1 MLTGPTDIV
10 SRTWILINWSQRKE
24 PMRNLS
30 DDNCDDVQR
39 EVYGD
44 DQEGEI
50 GHSNPCGQQSSI
62 VGLIGQNVEDQ
73 KIMFHLSGSRAA
85 AGRRAECVPGSPWH
99 TCSGHHGY
107 YQVHA
112 QCSYILALTW
122 HTPWSRSWLT
132 WRVRQTNST
141 NQLLRFLIFTFRI
154 TVVLKLQP
162 AIMIWSQQVLNIQF
176 QAMMMPRLTEGILL
190 SHPELVGEG
199 ENNSNV
205 AIKNPAADYFDRRLS
220 FSRVDY
226 FDWILSYLRHKVTWW
241 TRWWGWGR
249 ARSRPWSGPE
259 ST

>member
-39 EVYGD
+39 EVDSD

-50 GHSNPCGQQSSI
+50 GHSNPCGQRSSI
-62 VGLIGQNVEDQ
+62 VGLIGENVEDL

-112 QCSYILALTW
+112 QCSYILELILGILGILGYYQVHAQCSYILTLTW
-122 HTPWSRSWLT
+122 HTPWSRS
-132 WRVRQTNST
+132 
-141 NQLLRFLIFTFRI
+141 
-154 TVVLKLQP
+154 
-162 AIMIWSQQVLNIQF
+162 
-176 QAMMMPRLTEGILL
+176 
-190 SHPELVGEG
+190 
-199 ENNSNV
+199 
-205 AIKNPAADYFDRRLS
+205 
-220 FSRVDY
+220 
-226 FDWILSYLRHKVTWW
+226 
-241 TRWWGWGR
+241 
-249 ARSRPWSGPE
+249 
-259 ST
+259 